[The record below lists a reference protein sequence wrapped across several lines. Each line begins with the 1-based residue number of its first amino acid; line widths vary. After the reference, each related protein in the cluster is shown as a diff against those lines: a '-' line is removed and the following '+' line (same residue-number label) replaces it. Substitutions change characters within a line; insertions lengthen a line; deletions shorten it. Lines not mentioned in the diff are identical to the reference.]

1 MCVIILYYL
10 VSWCVCVSFTTW
22 LLGMNRG
29 GLKNN
34 TPSFR
39 GYSVPS
45 CTPVRQED
53 KTRQDKTRQD
63 KTRHDKTRQI
73 NTISFQHNKKCISH
87 LTYIIEKRKSSDTT
101 HKRENEDRA
110 GGGWVLVSLVSLIA
124 LTLIAL
130 QATLSLGS
138 EENVLVRM
146 HQGGGRQSGR
156 QTGHDVSFSALERH
170 V

>member
-1 MCVIILYYL
+1 VKDVCDHIILFSIL
-10 VSWCVCVSFTTW
+10 VCVCVIHHLAARNEQRRLEEQHSFLQRVQRPFLYPCQT
-22 LLGMNRG
+22 R
-29 GLKNN
+29 
-34 TPSFR
+34 
-39 GYSVPS
+39 
-45 CTPVRQED
+45 
-53 KTRQDKTRQD
+53 RQDKTRQD

-146 HQGGGRQSGR
+146 HQGSGRQSGR